1 MIKIGLSGSTG
12 RMGQVFEKL
21 ILKSEKFSLSNVYNK
36 NSPLESWVPKDID
49 VVIDFSLPEALK
61 EVCKWCNMHNKPLIT
76 GTTGFEDIKD
86 VVDVTSLKMAV
97 VHSGNYSL
105 GIASLI
111 QSLKSYKVF
120 SHEARIWIE
129 DYHHQNKKDSP
140 SGTAIKISEALK
152 SFTATKP
159 IKINDVRA
167 GSIFGIHK
175 VHMATNEEWVTLTHR
190 ALSREV
196 FAKGALE
203 LVSWIKGKT
212 AGLYTLEDFLNH
224 EVNKN

>member
-21 ILKSEKFSLSNVYNK
+21 ILESEKFSLSNVYSK
-36 NSPLESWVPKDID
+36 NSALESWKPEDID

-61 EVCKWCNMHNKPLIT
+61 EVCKWCNTNKKPLIT
-76 GTTGFEDIKD
+76 GTTGFEDISEVID
-86 VVDVTSLKMAV
+86 VASLKTAV

-120 SHEARIWIE
+120 SSSSRIWIE

-140 SGTAIKISEALK
+140 SGTALKISEALK
-152 SFTATKP
+152 SFTDKA

-175 VHMATNEEWVTLTHR
+175 VHMATNEEWITLTHR
-190 ALSREV
+190 ALNREV

-203 LVSWIKGKT
+203 LAGWIKEKP
-212 AGLYTLEDFLNH
+212 AALYSLEDFLND
-224 EVNKN
+224 EVNKD

>member
-21 ILKSEKFSLSNVYNK
+21 ILESEKFSLSNVYSK
-36 NSPLESWVPKDID
+36 NSALESWVPEDID
-49 VVIDFSLPEALK
+49 VVVDFSLPEALK
-61 EVCKWCNMHNKPLIT
+61 KVCKWCNMHKKPLIT

-120 SHEARIWIE
+120 SHGARIWIE

-140 SGTAIKISEALK
+140 SGTALKISDALK
-152 SFTATKP
+152 AFKDTT

-175 VHMATNEEWVTLTHR
+175 VHMATNEEWITLTHR
-190 ALSREV
+190 ALNRKV

-203 LVSWIKGKT
+203 LASWIKEKT
-212 AGLYTLEDFLNH
+212 SGLYTLEDFLND
-224 EVNKN
+224 EVNKD

>member
-1 MIKIGLSGSTG
+1 MIKVALSGSTG

-21 ILKSEKFSLSNVYNK
+21 ILESEKFSLSNVYNK
-36 NSPLESWVPKDID
+36 NSALESWTAEDID

-61 EVCKWCNMHNKPLIT
+61 KVCKWCNTHQKPLIT

-86 VVDVTSLKMAV
+86 VIDISSLKTAV

-111 QSLKSYKVF
+111 ESLKSYKVF
-120 SHEARIWIE
+120 SHSAHIWIE
-129 DYHHQNKKDSP
+129 DYHHENKKDSP
-140 SGTAIKISEALK
+140 SGTALKISEALK
-152 SFTATKP
+152 DHTDKAV
-159 IKINDVRA
+159 KINDVRA

-175 VHMATNEEWVTLTHR
+175 VHMATKEEWITLTHR
-190 ALSREV
+190 ALNRDV

-203 LVSWIKGKT
+203 LAGWIKEK
-212 AGLYTLEDFLNH
+212 APALYTLEDFLND
-224 EVNKN
+224 EVHKN